1 MSGIPSAA
9 IIHQDIIK
17 QSSQGS
23 FAVNTS
29 FLTGP
34 FLNQDASKRTAFR
47 LSLPRLQKCVND
59 ISPHRWAFVTQPPS
73 KTLQL
78 YVKATITFTEI
89 YHQLCKDLAK
99 AHGIEYTWGDSIPLP
114 EGGFYPEQMYL
125 KQDITLYNETA
136 VNLMDLLDG
145 LNGVVA
151 VCTRMRLL
159 DVVTLVEL
167 GMEVPVLGTQA
178 EDCEA

>member
-1 MSGIPSAA
+1 
-9 IIHQDIIK
+9 
-17 QSSQGS
+17 
-23 FAVNTS
+23 
-29 FLTGP
+29 
-34 FLNQDASKRTAFR
+34 
-47 LSLPRLQKCVND
+47 
-59 ISPHRWAFVTQPPS
+59 
-73 KTLQL
+73 
-78 YVKATITFTEI
+78 
-89 YHQLCKDLAK
+89 
-99 AHGIEYTWGDSIPLP
+99 
-114 EGGFYPEQMYL
+114 MYL